1 MITKKEIEDLRDKEI
16 EKSKELLYENLLNM
30 NDLKSMY
37 VEINSQFEEIFN
49 KYDNNFKKYGEE
61 WFLPNNK
68 EVVKSINDLKNDIN
82 SLESIVDKRR
92 SILTKK
98 ENNMENNK
106 QTNTIT
112 EKSENKKEGKFYGIL
127 PKLLTTLKGDEKKDY
142 FRVVLNYK
150 GSVPSYADEKKDKI
164 RVYLPK
170 PLLPNWV
177 VNELGE
183 RDNSYSII
191 VDANESGTFELPSK
205 EDNGENNELN
215 KKTVLVLNK
224 NKMYSLKRNDAEK
237 AMNGEELLKHLTENR
252 KVNLWEWKPEDFI
265 VKIYNEDLIEESKK
279 ENYFTL
285 RLSKKFTPTFT
296 SNDEKTRFVSIPKK
310 LLSEEDAKKELFL
323 VLEPQDIKSYFYIN
337 KENNEKVSKYS
348 ILIQKSKT
356 YSLFNKKS
364 GELEGTI
371 SGNIILASDKENKF
385 TKPLWTNLNKTNN
398 DNELPED
405 LDNIFDENSQEQK

>member
-1 MITKKEIEDLRDKEI
+1 M
-16 EKSKELLYENLLNM
+16 
-30 NDLKSMY
+30 
-37 VEINSQFEEIFN
+37 
-49 KYDNNFKKYGEE
+49 FK
-61 WFLPNNK
+61 NK
-68 EVVKSINDLKNDIN
+68 EVDKCINDLKNDIN

-98 ENNMENNK
+98 EIKMENNK

-112 EKSENKKEGKFYGIL
+112 ENSDNNKEVKQEGKFYGIL
-127 PKLLTTLKGDEKKDY
+127 PKLLTTLKGEEKKDY

-150 GSVPSYADEKKDKI
+150 NSIPAYADDKKDKI

-170 PLLPNWV
+170 TVLPNWV
-177 VNELGE
+177 VSELGE

-191 VDANESGTFELPSK
+191 VDTDESGTFELPSK
-205 EDNGENNELN
+205 EDNGENNDLN
-215 KKTVLVLNK
+215 KKTVLILKK
-224 NKMYSLKRNDAEK
+224 NKMYSLKRNDIEK
-237 AMNGEELLKHLTENR
+237 AMNGEDLLKHLTEN
-252 KVNLWEWKPEDFI
+252 KKGNLWEWKPEDFI

-285 RLSKKFTPTFT
+285 RLSKKFTNTFS

-323 VLEPQDIKSYFYIN
+323 VLDPQDIKSYFYIN

-348 ILIQKSKT
+348 ILIQKTKT

-364 GELEGTI
+364 GEFEGTI
-371 SGNIILASDKENKF
+371 SGAVILASDKENKF